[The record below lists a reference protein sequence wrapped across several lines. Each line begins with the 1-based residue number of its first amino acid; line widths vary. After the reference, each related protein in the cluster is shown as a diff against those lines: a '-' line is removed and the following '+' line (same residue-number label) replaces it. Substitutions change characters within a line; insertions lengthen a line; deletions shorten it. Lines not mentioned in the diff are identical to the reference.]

1 MTGLEI
7 ARGQRLRLESPG
19 GGGYGDAF
27 ERAPQAMAEDV
38 RLGYVSRSAAAR
50 DYGVALDE
58 EGRPDVAA
66 TKVLRR

>member
-1 MTGLEI
+1 
-7 ARGQRLRLESPG
+7 
-19 GGGYGDAF
+19 
-27 ERAPQAMAEDV
+27 MAEDV

-58 EGRPDVAA
+58 EGRPDAAA